1 MTTRIRSTEGTV
13 RVFVAVGI
21 SAEAREQLIDAVE
34 RIRRDIPQGIQWAN
48 PDGMHL
54 TLKFLGNIPSV
65 GVGPLLECL
74 EPVAS
79 EAKPFPLRLDG
90 LGMFPNR
97 RKPRVLWAGVG
108 GDLDALARLQQ
119 TAESAIT
126 ALGYPPPGVA
136 QRSRRYS
143 MERPFRP
150 HVTLGRPRRN
160 IPDAQLARIGSVVSA
175 IAPPSPVGWQ
185 VESVDVMRSELH
197 PSGAR
202 YTVLGSAPLK
212 SPLPIAK
219 SPPPAGEG

>member
-1 MTTRIRSTEGTV
+1 MTARIRSTEGAV

-21 SAEAREQLIDAVE
+21 SAEAREQLIDVVE

-74 EPVAS
+74 VPVAS
-79 EAKPFPLRLDG
+79 ESKPFPLQLAG

-126 ALGYPPPGVA
+126 ALGYPRE
-136 QRSRRYS
+136 Q
-143 MERPFRP
+143 RPFRP
-150 HVTLGRPRRN
+150 HITLGRPRRN
-160 IPDAQLARIGSVVSA
+160 IPEAQLARIGAAVSA
-175 IAPPSPVGWQ
+175 LSPPSPTGWQ
-185 VESVDVMRSELH
+185 VESVDVMQSELH
-197 PSGAR
+197 PTGAR
-202 YTVLGSAPLK
+202 YTILGSAPLNSL
-212 SPLPIAK
+212 SPTKRAAINPL
-219 SPPPAGEG
+219 SPGGEG